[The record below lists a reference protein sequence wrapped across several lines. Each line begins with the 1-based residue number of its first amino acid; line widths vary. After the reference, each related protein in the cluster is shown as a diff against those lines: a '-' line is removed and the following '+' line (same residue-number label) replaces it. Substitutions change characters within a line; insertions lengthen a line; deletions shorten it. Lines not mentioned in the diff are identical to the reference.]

1 MLLWAGLLA
10 LVLGVAAFAVDRRA
24 VHVFHDHIPARWF
37 RRIRRTTDYA
47 KGARWLAISIAL
59 IAAAWLARRTLGDG
73 PAWRM
78 VFRASL
84 AFLAS
89 LAVGSAVLRGIKIV
103 LGRRRPRDELEHSL
117 YGFLPWRFDFQY
129 DSFPSGHAMTICCV
143 AVILSAVLPAAAP
156 LWFALALYLA
166 LTRALLNA
174 HFLSDV
180 FIGAGIGLLAS
191 RETVLLA
198 FPDLARPWF

>member
-24 VHVFHDHIPARWF
+24 VHVFHDGISARWF
-37 RRIRRTTDYA
+37 RRIRLTTDYA
-47 KGARWLAISIAL
+47 KGARWLAVSLILIAL
-59 IAAAWLARRTLGDG
+59 SWLARRALGDG
-73 PAWRM
+73 ATLRL
-78 VFRASL
+78 VFRAAL

-89 LAVGSAVLRGIKIV
+89 LAVGSAVLHGIKIV
-103 LGRRRPRDELEHSL
+103 LGRRRPRDELEHGL
-117 YGFLPWRFDFQY
+117 TGFMPFRFDFQY

-143 AVILSAVLPAAAP
+143 AVILSAALPALAP
-156 LWFALALYLA
+156 LWFALALYLS

-180 FIGAGIGLLAS
+180 LIGAGIGLLAS
-191 RETVLLA
+191 RETVLLL
-198 FPDLARPWF
+198 FPDLARAWF

>member
-10 LVLGVAAFAVDRRA
+10 LVLGIAAFAVDRRA
-24 VHVFHDHIPARWF
+24 VHVFHDGISARWF

-47 KGARWLAISIAL
+47 KGARWLAFSIAL
-59 IAAAWLARRTLGDG
+59 IVVAWLTGRTLGDG
-73 PAWRM
+73 PIWRL
-78 VFRASL
+78 VLRASL

-89 LAVGSAVLRGIKIV
+89 LAAGSAVLHGVKIV

-143 AVILSAVLPAAAP
+143 AVILSAVLPAGAP